1 MSAAS
6 DRPLSE
12 RPLREILEGTY
23 RGAKVLVTGHTGF
36 KGSWLTTWLAELGA
50 DVTGLALAPDTK
62 PSMFEL
68 TGVADRCRHEV
79 GDIRDLAR
87 CEEVVKKAKPDF
99 VFHLA
104 AQSLVRRSYAS
115 PVETIA
121 TNVMGTTHVLE
132 AVRKAGIETHVVVIS
147 SDKCYENRE
156 WPYAYR
162 EEDAMGGHDPYSM
175 SKGATE
181 LVVASYRRSFFDP
194 KKIAS
199 HGVALASGRAGNV
212 IGGGDWCEDRLVPD
226 IVGSLAAGRAIP
238 VRNPASV
245 RPWQHVL
252 EPLAGY
258 LVLGAHLAASP
269 GKHCEA
275 YNFGPSLDS
284 CRTVKEMVEAFIA
297 AWGSGSW
304 EDKRDPNAPH
314 EAVLLRLAVDKA
326 AAQLGFQP
334 RWNTKATVE
343 ATIEWYRAHAKGA
356 SGAELRAMTLAQ
368 IQRYVSR

>member
-1 MSAAS
+1 MSAVGAGAE
-6 DRPLSE
+6 DLAALLGR
-12 RPLREILEGTY
+12 TY

-36 KGSWLTTWLAELGA
+36 KGSWLTTWLSELGA
-50 DVTGLALAPDTK
+50 HVTGFALAPDTK

-68 TGVADRCRHEV
+68 LRLSERCTHEL
-79 GDIRDLAR
+79 GDVRDLERTEA
-87 CEEVVKKAKPDF
+87 VVRKAAPDF

-104 AQSLVRRSYAS
+104 AQSLVRRSYAA
-115 PVETIA
+115 PVDTIA

-132 AVRKAGIETHVVVIS
+132 AVRRAGKPAVVVVVS

-181 LVVASYRRSFFDP
+181 LVAASYRRSFFDP
-194 KKIAS
+194 RKIAE
-199 HGVALASGRAGNV
+199 HGVAIASGRAGNV

-226 IVGSLAAGRAIP
+226 IMNALASGRAIP

-258 LVLGAHLAASP
+258 LVLGARMKAER
-269 GKHCEA
+269 GRFCEP
-275 YNFGPSLDS
+275 YNFGPALDS
-284 CRTVKEMVEAFIA
+284 CRTVREMVQAFIE
-297 AWGSGSW
+297 AWGEGTW
-304 EDKRDPNAPH
+304 EDKSDPSAPH

-326 AAQLGFQP
+326 FASLGVAP
-334 RWNTKATVE
+334 RWGTRATVQ
-343 ATIEWYRAHAKGA
+343 ATTEWYRAHAKGA
-356 SGAELRAMTLAQ
+356 SGDELGALTRAQ
-368 IQRYVSR
+368 IERYVRPSA

>member
-1 MSAAS
+1 MSGDAG
-6 DRPLSE
+6 SE
-12 RPLREILEGTY
+12 LKELLQRTY
-23 RGAKVLVTGHTGF
+23 RGANVLVTGHTGF
-36 KGSWLTTWLAELGA
+36 KGAWLTTWLGELGA
-50 DVTGLALAPDTK
+50 EVTGLALAPETK

-68 TGVADRCRHEV
+68 LEVAKHCRHEV

-87 CEEVVKKAKPDF
+87 TEAVVKSAAPDF

-104 AQSLVRRSYAS
+104 AQALVRRSYAS
-115 PVETIA
+115 PVDTIA

-132 AVRKAGIETHVVVIS
+132 AIRRAGRPAHVVVVS

-181 LVVASYRRSFFDP
+181 LVVGSYRRSFFDP
-194 KKIAS
+194 AKISA

-226 IVGSLAAGRAIP
+226 IMNALAAGRTIP
-238 VRNPASV
+238 VRNPGSV

-258 LVLGAHLAASP
+258 LVLGARLAQSK
-269 GKHCEA
+269 GRYCEP
-275 YNFGPSLDS
+275 YNFGPALDS
-284 CRTVKEMVEAFIA
+284 CRTVREMVQAFID
-297 AWGSGSW
+297 AWGEGRW
-304 EDKRDPNAPH
+304 EDKSDPNAPH
-314 EAVLLRLAVDKA
+314 EAVLLRLSVDKA
-326 AAQLGFQP
+326 FAALGVAP
-334 RWNTKATVE
+334 RWDTKATVH
-343 ATIEWYRAHAKGA
+343 ATVEWYRAHAKGA
-356 SGAELRAMTLAQ
+356 SGAELRTLTLAQ
-368 IQRYVSR
+368 IDRYLRSNT

>member
-1 MSAAS
+1 MGVSWKG
-6 DRPLSE
+6 LLE
-12 RPLREILEGTY
+12 RTY

-36 KGSWLTTWLAELGA
+36 KGSWLTTWLGELGA
-50 DVTGLALAPDTK
+50 DVTGLALPPDTK

-68 TGVADRCRHEV
+68 LGIAERCRHEV
-79 GDIRDLAR
+79 GDVRDLAR
-87 CEEVVKKAKPDF
+87 TETVVRSAKPDF

-115 PVETIA
+115 PVDTIA

-132 AVRKAGIETHVVVIS
+132 AVRRAGLRTHVVVVS

-181 LVVASYRRSFFDP
+181 LVTASYRRSFFDP
-194 KKIAS
+194 KKIAD

-226 IVGSLAAGRAIP
+226 IMNALAAGRAVPI
-238 VRNPASV
+238 RNPASV

-258 LVLGAHLAASP
+258 LVLGARLKESP
-269 GKHCEA
+269 GRFCEPF
-275 YNFGPSLDS
+275 NFGPALES
-284 CRTVKEMVEAFIA
+284 CKTVGDMADAFVA
-297 AWGSGSW
+297 AWGAGSW
-304 EDKRDPNAPH
+304 EDRRDPNAPH

-326 AAQLGFQP
+326 FAALGVEP
-334 RWNTKATVE
+334 RWDTRSTVE
-343 ATIEWYRAHAKGA
+343 ATVEWYRAHARGA
-356 SGAELRAMTLAQ
+356 SAAELRALTVAQ
-368 IQRYVSR
+368 IARYAG